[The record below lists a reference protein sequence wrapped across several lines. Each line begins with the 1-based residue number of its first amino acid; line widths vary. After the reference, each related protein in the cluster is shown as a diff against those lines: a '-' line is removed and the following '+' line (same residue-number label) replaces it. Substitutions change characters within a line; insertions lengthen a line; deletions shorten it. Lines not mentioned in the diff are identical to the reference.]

1 MQPGYFSLV
10 EEAGGIKDE
19 KEQEGDREASRK
31 GTSPT
36 QVWWESELNHVVWGI
51 MCYEGQS

>member
-19 KEQEGDREASRK
+19 KKQEGDREASRK